1 MDKVYFYL
9 QILFYTH
16 FQKTE
21 YYCFPVAIL
30 FAGIFY
36 AYFFIDKA
44 KHSQTQ
50 GGIPPHW

>member
-1 MDKVYFYL
+1 MIFHVGHLLNISVFL
-9 QILFYTH
+9 
-16 FQKTE
+16 E
-21 YYCFPVAIL
+21 YCFPVAIL